1 MMRMN
6 KLSNIIQT
14 DLSSLAQSDFVLVL
28 GEPLFLNKALQ
39 EALAKCEGYIAY
51 MNPMDYKSD
60 AIKFSQYSKYEVG
73 SEEGICALLL
83 EFFAQ
88 KCSSEVQVFID
99 DLDVGY
105 LSAESS
111 VGEEE
116 FEQMQT
122 AYNQATTPTLVVS
135 TDLFGHN
142 NAENIMK
149 LLHALNQYSQFV
161 VTVLG
166 ATPSLIETI
175 NKSDETLEEVE
186 ELDSFNGVAIYAN
199 GYSPKEYLVGGSSFA
214 RIAKVNDNDQV
225 SIAFGSN
232 KIQKKFKLDTNLQ
245 GMVALCNDAGV
256 NELDYRYKQ
265 VKIEK
270 VDA

>member
-6 KLSNIIQT
+6 KLSKTIQT
-14 DLSSLAQSDFVLVL
+14 DLSSLAQSDFVIVL

-39 EALAKCEGYIAY
+39 DALATFSGYIAY

-83 EFFAQ
+83 EFFA
-88 KCSSEVQVFID
+88 KESSSEVQAFID

-116 FEQMQT
+116 FEQMQA
-122 AYNQATTPTLVVS
+122 AYNQASTPTLIVS
-135 TDLFGHN
+135 SDLFEHS
-142 NAENIMK
+142 NANNIMK
-149 LLHALNQYSQFV
+149 LLNALNQYSQFSV
-161 VTVLG
+161 IVLD
-166 ATPSLIETI
+166 AEPSIVLAI
-175 NKSDETLEEVE
+175 NESSEALEEVE

-199 GYSPKEYLVGGSSFA
+199 AYSPKEYLVGGSSFA
-214 RIAKVNDNDQV
+214 RIAKVSDKDQV
-225 SIAFGSN
+225 SIAFGTT
-232 KIQKKFKLDTNLQ
+232 KIQKEFKLDTNLQ
-245 GMVALCNDAGV
+245 GMVALCNDAEV
-256 NELDYRYKQ
+256 NELDYSYKQ